1 MDIMPTSTT
10 AAINQANNV
19 GIEQFLRI
27 LSSQLN
33 NQDPLKPIDNQDFLS
48 QIAQFSSLQQS
59 QALNQKVDQLLV
71 MQAAT
76 QSIGLLGRDITFNS
90 PETGVTAG
98 RVAGLSFNQG
108 MPLLNVNTATG
119 NVPININFSQLISI
133 R

>member
-1 MDIMPTSTT
+1 MDITPTSTT
-10 AAINQANNV
+10 TAINQANNV

-76 QSIGLLGRDITFNS
+76 QSIGLLGRDITFND
-90 PETGVTAG
+90 PATGVTAG
-98 RVAGLSFNQG
+98 RVAGLSFDQG
-108 MPLLNVNTATG
+108 TPLLSVNTPTG
-119 NVPININFSQLISI
+119 AAPISINFSQIVSI

>member
-1 MDIMPTSTT
+1 MDIMPSTAT
-10 AAINQANNV
+10 AAINQANSV
-19 GIEQFLRI
+19 GIQQFLQI

-59 QALNQKVDQLLV
+59 QALNQKVDQLLA

-98 RVAGLSFNQG
+98 RVAGLGFNAG
-108 MPLLNVNTATG
+108 APVLSVNTPTG
-119 NVPININFSQLISI
+119 TAPVNVNFSQIVSI